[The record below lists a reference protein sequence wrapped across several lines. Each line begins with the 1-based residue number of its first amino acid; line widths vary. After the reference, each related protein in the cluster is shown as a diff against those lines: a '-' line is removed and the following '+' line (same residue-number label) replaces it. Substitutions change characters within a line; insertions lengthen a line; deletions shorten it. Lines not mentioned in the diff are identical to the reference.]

1 MVRRSS
7 ANGRHNPSF
16 EGAALH
22 RTLRPLPVPSDSASA
37 HVLDAAERVFL
48 ERGYA
53 GTRLRD
59 LASALGIKSASLY
72 HHAPGGKRELWDRVL
87 IRALDRHRDGLR
99 AAAEAVAPDFRAQ
112 LEAMAGWLLAQPP
125 VNVAAVAAA
134 DLGAAPEAEAHETA
148 ERMYDALMVPIAE
161 VYRAAQE
168 RGEAREHPHPDLF
181 SGVFVSA
188 VNGLAATGRS
198 GSLPRP
204 AEELAVEVVGL
215 LLDGVR
221 DGE

>member
-1 MVRRSS
+1 M
-7 ANGRHNPSF
+7 P
-16 EGAALH
+16 
-22 RTLRPLPVPSDSASA
+22 TPSDDASA

-59 LASALGIKSASLY
+59 LAGALGIKPASLY

-87 IRALDRHRDGLR
+87 GRAMDRHRDGLR
-99 AAAEAVAPDFRAQ
+99 AAAHAAGPDLRAQ

-134 DLGAAPEAEAHETA
+134 DTASAPETEAHETA
-148 ERMYDALMVPIAE
+148 ERIYSALMVPVAD

-168 RGEAREHPHPDLF
+168 RGEARAHPHPDLF
-181 SGVFVSA
+181 SGVFVAA
-188 VNGLAATGRS
+188 VNALAATGRA

-204 AEELAVEVVGL
+204 APELAAEMVGL

-221 DGE
+221 TRS